1 MKLFL
6 TFIVLSSCIVS
17 QDRFTSKS
25 SADSDSDS
33 DIAPSADITLSVQGE
48 RAFAA
53 YLAQSRQAVAAV
65 PVYEADR
72 TQTYAMENTASR
84 GNQDENCEIVVH
96 CHFNI
101 SF

>member
-1 MKLFL
+1 MRLFL
-6 TFIVLSSCIVS
+6 TFFVLSSWIVF

-33 DIAPSADITLSVQGE
+33 DSDIANSADTTLSVQGE

-53 YLAQSRQAVAAV
+53 YLAQSRQAVAV

-72 TQTYAMENTASR
+72 TQTYAMDNKTK
-84 GNQDENCEIVVH
+84 IVKLSKYVL
-96 CHFNI
+96 
-101 SF
+101 